1 MLGSG
6 YGSNLLTPLGVA
18 VFGPAPL
25 LAGAVVSGFTS
36 DTSMNSAVLGTRM
49 PRSAGPQDKTKT
61 RERSD
66 GNNGTMAEVG
76 VSQTVLVDSRGEG
89 RKLPQY
95 IAALSATL
103 GALAAGSML
112 GWSSPVIFKIIQ
124 ANSTDYDFDVNVSQG
139 DWVSSVINLGA
150 AAVCFPIG
158 LIMDAIG
165 RKKTMLLLVL
175 PFTLGWLLITFA
187 SNLAMLIAGR
197 FITGIAGGAFCVTAP
212 AYTSEIAQDSIRG
225 TLGSYFQ
232 LMITVGILFAYAV
245 GSYTSVFVFN
255 ILCTLIPIIF
265 GAIFFFMPES
275 PNYLVVKG
283 RNEEAREALIK
294 LRGRAYDVDTEL
306 ENLKAKATHA
316 KENPV
321 AFTAAISKKTA
332 VKALIICYALML
344 FQQLSGIN
352 AVIFNTSAIF
362 DSAGAAIDAAIAT
375 IIIGVIQVIAT
386 FVSSLVVDK
395 LGRRILL
402 LLSALV
408 MCLCSTALGVFFFL
422 KDQHG
427 ENADILQAISWL
439 PLVSLSLFIIAF
451 SLGFGPIPWMMAGEL
466 CLIDIKSFVGST
478 AGTLNWLLSFTVTS
492 TFNSLNTA
500 IGSGQVFWMF
510 AGIMVIGFVFIFFVV
525 PETKGKSVDEI
536 QLLLGAEPT
545 ARDDDKK

>member
-1 MLGSG
+1 MRSSLYRRQRYDSSETEPLIPAIPGSSQN
-6 YGSNLLTPLGVA
+6 YDEPVA
-18 VFGPAPL
+18 
-25 LAGAVVSGFTS
+25 
-36 DTSMNSAVLGTRM
+36 
-49 PRSAGPQDKTKT
+49 
-61 RERSD
+61 
-66 GNNGTMAEVG
+66 GNNGAMADVG
-76 VSQTVLVDSRGEG
+76 VSQSVLVEPRGDNG

-112 GWSSPVIFKIIQ
+112 GWSSPVVFKITQ
-124 ANSTDYDFDVNVSQG
+124 ANSTDYDFDVSSTQG
-139 DWVSSVINLGA
+139 DWVSSLINLGA

-165 RKKTMLLLVL
+165 RKKTMLLLTL

-187 SNLAMLIAGR
+187 PNVGTLMAGR
-197 FITGIAGGAFCVTAP
+197 FITGVAGGAFCVTAP
-212 AYTSEIAQDSIRG
+212 AYNSEIAQDSIRG
-225 TLGSYFQ
+225 TLGSFFQ

-245 GSYTSVFVFN
+245 GSYTSVFIFN

-265 GAIFFFMPES
+265 ALIFFFMPES
-275 PNYLVVKG
+275 PNFLVVKG
-283 RNEEAREALIK
+283 KLDEARESLIR
-294 LRGRAYDVDTEL
+294 LRGRNYDVDSEL
-306 ENLKAKATHA
+306 TNLQNKAEAA
-316 KENPV
+316 KSNPV
-321 AFTAAISKKTA
+321 SFLSAITKKTA
-332 VKALIICYALML
+332 LKALLICYALML

-362 DSAGAAIDAAIAT
+362 SSAGATIPAPIAT

-386 FVSSLVVDK
+386 FISSVVVDR

-402 LLSALV
+402 LFSALV

-422 KDQHG
+422 KDTHG
-427 ENADILQAISWL
+427 GESSIVEAISWL
-439 PLVSLSLFIIAF
+439 PLLSLSLFIVSF

-478 AGTLNWLLSFTVTS
+478 AGTFNWLLSFTVTS

-510 AGIMVIGFVFIFFVV
+510 AGIMVLGFVFIFFIV

-536 QLLLGAEPT
+536 QIMLGAEPET
-545 ARDDDKK
+545 QTNVDGKK

>member
-1 MLGSG
+1 MRSSLYRNRPWSEDERE
-6 YGSNLLTPLGVA
+6 
-18 VFGPAPL
+18 PL
-25 LAGAVVSGFTS
+25 LPAIPANNHG
-36 DTSMNSAVLGTRM
+36 SANYEN
-49 PRSAGPQDKTKT
+49 
-61 RERSD
+61 ERAE

-76 VSQTVLVDSRGEG
+76 VSQTVLVEAREGG

-112 GWSSPVIFKIIQ
+112 GWSSPVIFKISQ
-124 ANSTDYDFDVNVSQG
+124 ANSTDYNFDVQG
-139 DWVSSVINLGA
+139 DWVSSIINLGA
-150 AAVCFPIG
+150 AFVCFPIG
-158 LIMDAIG
+158 LIMDMIG

-187 SNLAMLIAGR
+187 TNLGMLIAGR
-197 FITGIAGGAFCVTAP
+197 FITGVAGGAFCVTAP

-225 TLGSYFQ
+225 SLGSYFQ

-265 GAIFFFMPES
+265 GVIFFFMPES

-283 RNEEAREALIK
+283 RNEEAREALIR
-294 LRGRAYDVDTEL
+294 LRGREYDVDSEL
-306 ENLKAKATHA
+306 DNLKAKAEHA
-316 KENPV
+316 KNNPI
-321 AFTAAISKKTA
+321 AFTSAISKKTA
-332 VKALIICYALML
+332 IKAIIICYALML

-362 DSAGAAIDAAIAT
+362 DSAGATIPAAIAT

-386 FVSSLVVDK
+386 FISSLIVDK

-408 MCLCSTALGVFFFL
+408 MCVCSTALGVFFFL
-422 KDQHG
+422 KDTHG
-427 ENADILQAISWL
+427 DNSSIVQAISWL
-439 PLVSLSLFIIAF
+439 PLVSLSLFIVAF

-500 IGSGQVFWMF
+500 IGSGQVFWLF
-510 AGIMVIGFVFIFFVV
+510 AGIMVLGFLFIFFVV

-536 QLLLGAEPT
+536 QLMLGAEPIDT
-545 ARDDDKK
+545 NDDDKK